1 MVYNNN
7 EEKSEKS
14 EYSGGA
20 KAVRPQ
26 TPTDA
31 KCAQPAWRPGSPPV
45 GGFRSV
51 FAFGDQGKTT
61 TGTTSFKAPYFKNKK
76 EGTY

>member
-1 MVYNNN
+1 MRRVSILVGLKLFAHKHLLTLNVHNQHG
-7 EEKSEKS
+7 E
-14 EYSGGA
+14 
-20 KAVRPQ
+20 
-26 TPTDA
+26 
-31 KCAQPAWRPGSPPV
+31 PGSPPV

-61 TGTTSFKAPYFKNKK
+61 TGTTPFKAPYFKNKK

>member
-1 MVYNNN
+1 MKECDNGM
-7 EEKSEKS
+7 ESDKS
-14 EYSGGA
+14 EYIGGA
-20 KAVRPQ
+20 EAYRPQ

-31 KCAQPAWRPGSPPV
+31 KVPQGSWTPGKPPV

-51 FAFGDQGKTT
+51 FAFGNQGKTT
-61 TGTTSFKAPYFKNKK
+61 TGTTPFKAPYFKDKK

>member
-1 MVYNNN
+1 VEEYNNEKEN
-7 EEKSEKS
+7 EKN
-14 EYSGGA
+14 EYVGGA

-61 TGTTSFKAPYFKNKK
+61 TGTTPFKAPYFKNKK

>member
-1 MVYNNN
+1 MEEYNNETKN
-7 EEKSEKS
+7 EKS
-14 EYSGGA
+14 EYPGGA

-26 TPTDA
+26 TPSDA
-31 KCAQPAWRPGSPPV
+31 KCAQPAWTPGKPPV

-61 TGTTSFKAPYFKNKK
+61 TGTTPFKAPYLKDKK
-76 EGTY
+76 QGTY